1 MNGWFLWE
9 QKWCLVRK
17 QRSGDREPA
26 ILLIRRDTKLKSVL
40 MESKEDT
47 GTVDGK
53 NKSVQENFVFLAQIY
68 FYVVNNKR
76 FMKWERLVFCF
87 NVLVN

>member
-1 MNGWFLWE
+1 
-9 QKWCLVRK
+9 
-17 QRSGDREPA
+17 
-26 ILLIRRDTKLKSVL
+26 